1 MRPTSILFLFLL
13 LLVFF
18 NPSIPFEIRKYEAPF
33 VLLDVSCS
41 MKDWNI
47 SEWANLRM
55 ERNYAFGESLRILK
69 KPEFKDRSTNLSS
82 ALKKIS
88 RLSPSG
94 VILITDG
101 LYNEGVSPLEIS
113 LNFPVYPVIFK
124 GKREEGGILSV
135 RITQEVW
142 ENESVKVFVEFDG
155 KKEVKILNGKE
166 VLFSGKRERF
176 LEEKF
181 LLPPG
186 EHVLTVIAKDTVSF
200 PVRVRKKPDILLVT
214 QKPDWDF
221 KFLRRYFEK
230 RPVNLDVF
238 WKRNHELLSL
248 SERKSLLPRY
258 SLILLHAFEDTFLYS
273 KTEKIWFFPPKPLFH
288 PLLPILPG
296 PGKGKER
303 EVFDRRPPLIILPW
317 SGIKPGGKVLFQEED
332 IPLVASYGK
341 IVQFN
346 FRGFYRYFLH
356 GYREI
361 QAIFDSLFFPAP
373 SPEFPVYV
381 VEGRKTEI
389 PAPGPSVLLLDGKKI
404 PAIKKE
410 NGYAFVLPPLSS
422 GEHSW
427 RLGGREGKIHVLP
440 GSCEKFGSSPDTVL
454 LKRLAEKSG
463 GKVIRKKE
471 DIPGRVSVK
480 RKILLSPFRSPLYL
494 LILLLVFTWDLVVW
508 LRRR

>member
-1 MRPTSILFLFLL
+1 MRPTSILFIFLL

-166 VLFSGKRERF
+166 VLFSGKRERS

-221 KFLRRYFEK
+221 KFLRRYF
-230 RPVNLDVF
+230 
-238 WKRNHELLSL
+238 
-248 SERKSLLPRY
+248 
-258 SLILLHAFEDTFLYS
+258 
-273 KTEKIWFFPPKPLFH
+273 
-288 PLLPILPG
+288 
-296 PGKGKER
+296 
-303 EVFDRRPPLIILPW
+303 
-317 SGIKPGGKVLFQEED
+317 
-332 IPLVASYGK
+332 
-341 IVQFN
+341 
-346 FRGFYRYFLH
+346 
-356 GYREI
+356 
-361 QAIFDSLFFPAP
+361 
-373 SPEFPVYV
+373 
-381 VEGRKTEI
+381 
-389 PAPGPSVLLLDGKKI
+389 
-404 PAIKKE
+404 
-410 NGYAFVLPPLSS
+410 
-422 GEHSW
+422 
-427 RLGGREGKIHVLP
+427 
-440 GSCEKFGSSPDTVL
+440 
-454 LKRLAEKSG
+454 
-463 GKVIRKKE
+463 
-471 DIPGRVSVK
+471 
-480 RKILLSPFRSPLYL
+480 
-494 LILLLVFTWDLVVW
+494 
-508 LRRR
+508 